1 MPMYNFIVKNIHDKK
16 GNIMKAFILIL
27 AIIILVPL
35 SANAA
40 CTANA
45 KVYSSCKSGYYMSG
59 TTCTKCTSGTYG
71 GGGTSTSCSTCPD
84 HNGLMATSSA
94 GSSSITNCYIPSSS
108 KMLFSDTTGSGTEQ
122 FSSNCYYSN

>member
-1 MPMYNFIVKNIHDKK
+1 MK
-16 GNIMKAFILIL
+16 GFILIL

-59 TTCTKCTSGTYG
+59 TTCTKCISGTYG

-84 HNGLMATSSA
+84 HNGLLVATSSA

-108 KMLFSDTTGSGTEQ
+108 KMFFSDTTGSGTEK